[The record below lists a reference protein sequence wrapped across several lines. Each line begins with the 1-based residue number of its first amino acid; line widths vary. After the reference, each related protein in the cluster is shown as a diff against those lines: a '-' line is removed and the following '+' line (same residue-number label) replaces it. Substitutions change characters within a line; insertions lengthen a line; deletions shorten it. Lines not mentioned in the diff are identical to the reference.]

1 MSMSILQRRFR
12 IGYVNAATLM
22 ERLEEEGIVSPW
34 DGSKPRTII
43 KQD

>member
-1 MSMSILQRRFR
+1 M
-12 IGYVNAATLM
+12 GYVNAATLI

-34 DGSKPRTII
+34 DGSKPRRTIL